1 MNEYAKVLPVLILL
15 CLVAACF
22 QTITAGDKPEN
33 VMNTHV
39 LPLNQNW
46 FFSEQ
51 GEENWK
57 PASVPGNIHMDL
69 YENGLIEDPFF
80 GINEQEMQWVGR
92 KDWTWKT
99 RFSISE
105 SQISA
110 QNIFLRFNG
119 LDTYATVYLNGEQIL
134 AANNMFR
141 TWETD
146 VKGMLHAGEN
156 DLEVHIRNVFDE
168 NNPKWESAPFR
179 LMAFPNND
187 QADTMIAMYS
197 RKAQFH
203 YGWDWGPRLVTS
215 GIWRPVELVSWND
228 FRIEDLHV
236 IPGDVSENRA
246 TITTRLEIESAVT
259 GIARAVISL
268 NGAEMVSED
277 VDLTPGHQVREFAFQ
292 VDNPRLWW
300 TNGLGEP
307 YLYDYK
313 VTLTGQNGMGDE
325 RFLKTGIRTVELT
338 RNEDEDGREFQVV
351 LNGIPVFMKGANYI
365 PQDNFQNRVTRS
377 HYEYILGSAAEANM
391 NMLRVWGGGIYEE
404 NDFYEVADELGL
416 LVWQDFMFACAMYPG
431 DEAYLENVFCEVV
444 DNVKRIRNHPSVA
457 LYCGNNENE
466 IAWYQ
471 WGWKQMYSDEIQEKF
486 EKDMHNLFYD
496 TIPRALA
503 EADPTRQYTPTS
515 PVAGFAGQP
524 NETGD
529 LHYWGV
535 WHGQEPFS
543 TYNDVKG
550 RFMSEYGFQ
559 SYPELSTIVTFTDPE
574 DRHLHSEV
582 MLSHQRCMADDRRDR
597 EYGNR
602 LIQTYMD
609 RHYRQPRDFESY
621 LYVSQVL
628 QAEGVKEAIMAH
640 RRNMPFTMGTLYWQ
654 INDCW
659 PVASW
664 SSIDYYGNWKALHY
678 FSRDLFRNILVAPRL
693 VDGIVQLHVVSD
705 ELQPVEAQMKI
716 GVWNINSGRSH
727 RMEFDVVIPPNTA
740 TLVREIPLDELSRDI
755 DPADLALEFSFTDES
770 IPASRQILY
779 AAEPKDLN
787 MRLPEVK
794 VSISETGGKTVITLT
809 TDVLAKNILLGA
821 GHEAARFSDNY
832 FDLLPGE
839 SRTVTVES
847 GVVTGENLV
856 IRSLADTWQ

>member
-1 MNEYAKVLPVLILL
+1 
-15 CLVAACF
+15 
-22 QTITAGDKPEN
+22 
-33 VMNTHV
+33 MNTQI
-39 LPLNQNW
+39 LPLHQNW
-46 FFSEQ
+46 YFTEK
-51 GEENWK
+51 GENNWK

-69 YENGLIEDPFF
+69 FENGMIEDPFF
-80 GINEQEMQWVGR
+80 GVNEQEMQWIGR

-99 RFSISE
+99 RFNIEE

-110 QNIFLRFNG
+110 HNVFLRFNG

-134 AANNMFR
+134 SANNMFR
-141 TWETD
+141 TWQVD
-146 VKGMLHAGEN
+146 VKQALRPGEN

-168 NNPKWESAPFR
+168 NHPKWESAPFR

-215 GIWRPVELVSWND
+215 GIWRAVELVSWND

-236 IPGDVSENRA
+236 IPGQVTEDRA
-246 TITTRLEIESAVT
+246 TLTTRLEIESAVT
-259 GIARAVISL
+259 GQARAVITL
-268 NGAEMVSED
+268 NGHEMLSEA
-277 VDLTPGHQVREFAFQ
+277 VELSPGHQIREFEFEIE
-292 VDNPRLWW
+292 NPRLWW
-300 TNGLGEP
+300 TNGLGES
-307 YLYDYK
+307 YLYDYSI
-313 VTLTGQNGMGDE
+313 TLTDQEGGGDQ
-325 RFLKTGIRTVELT
+325 RTLKTGIRTVELV
-338 RNEDEDGREFQVV
+338 RNEDEDGREFQVI

-365 PQDNFQNRVTRS
+365 PQDNFQNRVTRA

-431 DEAYLENVFCEVV
+431 DEDYLENVFCEVV

-457 LYCGNNENE
+457 LYCGNNEND

-471 WGWKQMYSDEIQEKF
+471 WGWKQRYSDEVQEKF
-486 EKDMHNLFYD
+486 EQDMHNLFYD

-503 EADPTRQYTPTS
+503 EADPTRQYTPSS
-515 PVAGFAGQP
+515 PVAGFDGRP

-543 TYNDVKG
+543 TFNDVNG

-559 SYPELSTIVTFTDPE
+559 SYPELSTIVRFTDPE
-574 DRHLHSEV
+574 DRHLHSEA

-609 RHYRQPRDFESY
+609 RHYRQPKDFESY

-640 RRNMPFTMGTLYWQ
+640 RRSMPFTMGTLYWQ

-659 PVASW
+659 PAASW
-664 SSIDYYGNWKALHY
+664 SGIDYYGNWKALHY
-678 FSRDLFRNILVAPRL
+678 YTRDLYRNILIAPRL
-693 VDGIVQLHVVSD
+693 SDDIVQLHVVSD
-705 ELQPVEAQMKI
+705 ELHPLEARMKI
-716 GVWNINSGRSH
+716 ATWNINSGRSH
-727 RMEFDVVIPPNTA
+727 RTEFDVVIPPNTA
-740 TLVREIPLDELSRDI
+740 TLIREIPLQELSRGI
-755 DPADLALEFSFTDES
+755 DPGDLALEFSFTDQS
-770 IPASRQILY
+770 IPASRQILF
-779 AAEPKDLN
+779 ASEPKDLN
-787 MRLPEVK
+787 LRLPDVK
-794 VSISETGGKTVITLT
+794 VRLSESGGKTAITLS
-809 TDVLAKNILLGA
+809 TDVLAKNILLSA

-847 GVVTGENLV
+847 GVVTSENLI